1 MDKTVK
7 VGDKK
12 FKIERRPMNSAAEK
26 KRNKIVGTIDDD
38 IDDDVDD
45 ESSTMNEE
53 NW

>member
-12 FKIERRPMNSAAEK
+12 FKIERRPMNSASEK
-26 KRNKIVGTIDDD
+26 KRNKGTIDDD
-38 IDDDVDD
+38 IVDDVDD